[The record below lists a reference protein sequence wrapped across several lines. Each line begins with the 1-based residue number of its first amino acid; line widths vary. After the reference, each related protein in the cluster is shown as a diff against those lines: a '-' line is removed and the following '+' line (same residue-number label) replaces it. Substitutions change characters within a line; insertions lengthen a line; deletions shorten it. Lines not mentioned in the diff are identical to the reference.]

1 MKGENMLDPKL
12 LEILACPNCKN
23 PLLYD
28 QEKEKLVCQKCR
40 VRYPIREDIPI
51 LLVEEAEKF

>member
-1 MKGENMLDPKL
+1 MLDPKL

>member
-1 MKGENMLDPKL
+1 MMDPKL
-12 LEILACPNCKN
+12 LEILACPNCKS
-23 PLLYD
+23 PLIYD
-28 QEKEKLVCQKCR
+28 EVREKLTCQKCR